1 MALFLK
7 KKKHLETQIPNQIR
21 RTMLY
26 WVQLYNLKTCS
37 ETARHQSLNV
47 AEQQRRL
54 RCLPPP
60 PPSGSRSARP
70 QIRYLCSSCVFSS
83 ARHMFT
89 SHIHLSSAERWLEFG
104 TDSEAAPP
112 PPHLLPSTHN
122 TPSHIET
129 HSTLLLSKGY
139 PSAPEPNSSHV
150 FWECNARL

>member
-26 WVQLYNLKTCS
+26 WAQLYNLKTCS

-47 AEQQRRL
+47 AEQQRL

-112 PPHLLPSTHN
+112 SPPPPPFNTQHSLPHRN
-122 TPSHIET
+122 TFHPPLVKRIPICPGAKFQPCF
-129 HSTLLLSKGY
+129 LGM
-139 PSAPEPNSSHV
+139 
-150 FWECNARL
+150 